1 VWAEWY
7 ASQTNLHRAVKW
19 FGVFAWTNNK
29 EKKAGGFNKIA
40 LRWPTNAFDTP
51 EAIQIAEA
59 D

>member
-1 VWAEWY
+1 M
-7 ASQTNLHRAVKW
+7 
-19 FGVFAWTNNK
+19 VFQPNQSTPGRQVVRSIRWNNNK